1 MKTII
6 PIKIVL
12 VMFLVFTST
21 ISNIYA
27 QEIVPLTV
35 RQTADRINGNLVM
48 TGNSIVGL
56 RQTRDG
62 FFDPNAAYNGT
73 LNNGNSISDYID
85 IDGDPSTFSSS
96 SADIATPRP
105 GCTRIV
111 YAGLYWSAT
120 YYLVRT
126 GDDDFNNPDPNDV
139 NNRNGNEQ
147 RTGLPAQDA
156 RKLGANDFRDVKFKV
171 PGGTYVD
178 VTASDI
184 IYDGYR
190 NTPTNPSNTANDD
203 VPYVCYADVTSLID
217 QSNPTGTYT
226 LANMNATIGLT
237 SGVSGASGGWV
248 LVVVYEDA
256 LEPSRY
262 ISTADGFIQIQRG
275 DDPVDFTYSGFTT
288 LPGTLPVRARYG
300 VAGLEGDRSISGDEL
315 RIRNQLGTFVR
326 LGVNGGTPNDRRNF
340 FDSSISFNNNYLTNR
355 NPNSENTLG
364 FDIDLFDLPN
374 AGNSLIGNNQ
384 TSATFRLTTGG
395 DTYRVFLNTF
405 AVDIIEPELQVIKR
419 VYATDGTTDITN
431 SSVELGDE
439 LFYDLEIQNVGNENL
454 VDGSVVV
461 RDILPANTDLVG
473 VQDATLPPGVTYT
486 FPSPGIVDFN
496 IPADLVEA
504 GINGLPGDLPI
515 HIRFRARLVNS
526 CEDLRDAC
534 SNTIQNS
541 ALATFTGAISGATRT
556 NNSSSV
562 IGACGNTDG
571 EATNFLANVP
581 ACSKNVLAC
590 TSDLR
595 LEAGGG
601 YDRYTWSG
609 PGISPPIVTTVNFLN
624 VPVPQTGTYSVVKE
638 DTDPSDGTCMSLTEE
653 YQVQSFSDITNPVL
667 NYVNGTTV
675 TTERCSGIDIP
686 QISLCGSQT
695 MLLESNFSSSG
706 FRSISWQRLA
716 PSGTC
721 VADPNDPCSL
731 TSGNCTNANWVEEP
745 GGNVSSF
752 TVGTAGDYRI
762 LAEFDG
768 GCFIP
773 FYFSVFKNDYQP
785 LLDMTPIECGN
796 DGSVTV
802 TNVPSSDY
810 AFSLTPG
817 GPYTNTTGV
826 FAITMPGDVTVYGV
840 DTTFPG
846 GCEYTATI
854 NVPEISPTY
863 SVTAYDPSCINDTNG
878 TGFGTIIIAVTGG
891 SPEYEYTINA
901 PSLATPIVI
910 PNSGANNGNYT
921 QNGLQP
927 DTYTVEVISNR
938 PNQAPNCIYN
948 ATVTINPAPDFRAE
962 VVLVAPETCETG
974 AIVEV
979 NVLAGSGNYLYDDGT
994 GNFTTNNQFELPMP
1008 VDPTATY
1015 TFYVSDENVA
1025 AGVPACIIEASIT
1038 NIEPYQPI
1046 VIDNVTVTSPTC
1058 PGDGGQVRVEVSP
1071 AVSGRTYTY
1080 ELLQRA
1086 NATDTVP
1093 TQVDLITSPLR
1104 DITFTNIPAGD
1115 FYLARVSHEN
1125 TTPPGT
1131 TPPTICPVDS
1141 TPDFSITDA
1150 TAATLTASITQEYR
1164 CDAAGT
1170 GVQTATITVAPLLGA
1185 GYSYSIDGVDY
1196 SNTTGEFTGL
1206 TDGTYT
1212 VYARDASTVACP
1224 VASTPMVVNPL
1235 QEVSSLSFTQTAIQ
1249 CPALT
1254 STVTVSATG
1263 TNGASSFE
1271 YRIAAPAGD
1280 ATTFAVTDTYTL
1292 AVGTYTFEART
1303 TTDGC
1308 VYSDTVTINPI
1319 DNITVNGSATAEP
1332 TCNGD
1337 VDGALSFTVSN
1348 INLTTNTYE
1357 YTVSGGTIATP
1368 TTVTAQNTTPISITG
1383 LGAGTYTILVRDE
1396 VTNCSNTDTVVIT
1409 EPAVLGFT
1417 FTTDAADCG
1426 NNTGSITVTATGGRG
1441 GYQYELR
1448 DAAETLPAIVAY
1460 QNNNTFANLA
1470 PGTYTVFVRDT
1481 NDPTT
1486 ACETPSQTVVIDQT
1500 QLPVLTAIA
1509 GGDACYDTTDQASQ
1523 WITITPGTTP
1533 TGPFTY
1539 SLNGGAPQA
1548 VDFTTP
1554 AGLPADSFEIPN
1566 LTPGTYTV
1574 TVQNTASTCSS
1585 APLSFT
1591 IQPELTITAAL
1602 TKEITCA
1609 PTEDATITFSTTG
1622 GNGSNVIAILR
1633 DGAVI
1638 DAAYAGGSPYAT
1650 NVAGTYE
1657 IRVTDGES
1665 CVATSAPIVVAPY
1678 TPVTATATP
1687 TDPTCPGGTGSI
1699 LVTATAGS
1707 GPFTYVLDGTTSV
1720 GPVAATSNTFTGV
1733 AIGAHSIEVSDQY
1746 GCSVTVNATIASPP
1760 ALTADI
1766 AITRDYS
1773 CDAAGTGITFGQ
1785 ISVTNPANGNGS
1797 YEYSI
1802 DGVDYT
1808 NVTGVFDNLTDGTY
1822 TLYIRDTN
1830 TSACPVNLGDLTI
1843 DPLQEVTDIAFVQTQ
1858 MQCPALTTDVTLT
1871 ATGTNGASSFEY
1883 RIAAPAGDATT
1894 FAATNIYTLT
1904 AGTYTFESR
1913 TTTDG
1918 CVYSET
1924 YTVDPIDQI
1933 VVNASVTA
1941 EPTCN
1946 GDTDGALSFNVTNL
1960 GTHNY
1965 TYTVTNGAAVVVA
1978 SGGPIATTPTPIT
1991 GLGADTYTVEVTD
2004 TTTNCSNTD
2013 TVVITEPAVLGFTF
2027 TTDAADCGNNTGSI
2041 TVTATGGRGGYQ
2053 YELRDA
2059 AETLPA
2065 IVAYQNNNTFA
2076 NLAPGTYTVFVRDTN
2091 DPTTACETPSQTVV
2105 IDQTQLPVL
2114 TAIAGG
2120 DACYDTTDQASQWIT
2135 ITPGTTPTGPFTY
2148 SLNGGAPQAV
2158 DFTTPAG
2165 LPADSFEIP
2174 NLTPGTYTVTVQNT
2188 ASTCSSAPLSFTIQP
2203 ELTITAALTKEI
2215 TCAPTE
2221 DATITFSTTGG
2232 NGSNVIA
2239 ILRDGAVIDAAYAG
2253 GSPYATNV
2261 AGTYEIRVT
2270 DGESCVATSAPIVVA
2285 PYTPVT
2291 ATATPTDPTCPGGT
2305 GSILVTAT
2313 AGSGPFT
2320 YVLDGT
2326 TSVGPVAATSNTFTG
2341 VAIGAHSI
2349 EVSDQY
2355 GCSVT
2360 VNATIASPPALTADI
2375 AITRDYSCDAA
2386 GTGITFGQI
2395 SVTNPANGNGS
2406 YEYSI
2411 DGVDYTNVTGV
2422 FDNLTDGT
2430 YTLYIRDTNTSA
2442 CPVNLGDLTIDP
2454 LQEVTDIAF
2463 VQTQMQCPALTTD
2476 VTLTATGTNGAS
2488 SFEYRIAA
2496 PAGDATTFAATNIYT
2511 LTAGTYT
2518 FESRTTTDGCVYS
2531 ETYTVDPIDQIVVN
2545 ASVTAEPTC
2554 NGDTDGALSFNVTNL
2569 GTHNYT
2575 YTVTNGAAVV
2585 VASGGPIATT
2595 PTPITGLGADTYT
2608 VEVTDT
2614 TTNCTNTDTVTITEP
2629 AVITVSATSAEANCG
2644 DSTGAVIAT
2653 ASGGRGSLQYELRD
2667 SAGVTIIR
2675 GYQSSSFFAALAAGD
2690 YTVFVRDAS
2699 LPTACETPVGVP
2711 ITVGTKAAPTIAAV
2725 SGGDA
2730 CYDTTDQASQWITIT
2745 PGVAAP
2751 LGPFT
2756 YSLNGGADVAVTFLP
2771 GPAPA
2776 NTFEIPSL
2784 TPGTYDVTVTNT
2796 DTNCTTATTTFT
2808 IAPQVRIV
2816 ASLTKDLDCS
2826 ASPDAVIDVT
2836 TADGNGA
2843 RTIEVSSD
2851 GGTTYTATTSPFTT
2865 GVAGNYEFRVTDSEG
2880 CTADSTVITVTD
2892 NPAPTATITP
2902 TNISCNGDATG
2913 IISFSN
2919 FGPGTPPYET
2929 SIDGGTT
2936 FSSQTTYSGL
2946 TAGVYNYVVRDAK
2959 LCTLTGTVTIT
2970 EPNAITGDIRSTPV
2984 QCSGGVST
2992 YGTVIVENVT
3002 GGTVTGNNYTYRLYN
3017 SDGTLVTDPLLTTGN
3032 TVTPNADNFTFSEL
3046 DFGTYYVTITDVNGC
3061 LYTTTSVTI
3070 ASPPDDLDII
3080 VSGTGDC
3087 TTGVTYDIAIDNGSR
3102 DYEIRILGHPVYG
3115 SFALTNGLGTPPPA
3129 PFVPNVVPPT
3139 GGNMHQYTGLE
3150 FNVPYIIEVRDAGGC
3165 IYRETLAPVDSPAAP
3180 TIVLDNLQDVRC
3192 NGDANGELRV
3202 IVDNFVGSNLEWKV
3216 YDNTNG
3222 NEIVAY
3228 GGSTATAVAPYTLT
3242 ISGIAV
3248 GNYYVTVANPTAPLC
3263 TQVYEFVIGQPS
3275 VLSLDFVSLSDA
3287 LCDIGGTPRP
3297 GQITV
3302 IGRGGTGPYNY
3313 GQTPTGP
3320 FTDADGTLDLPAGT
3334 YDIYVQDANGCVA
3347 GPVTRTINDIP
3358 GPTFNLPTPVFVDD
3372 ACTFDNNYTFTVTVS
3387 DGIGQLEYGIDDG
3400 DSGTADAPVYV
3411 VDTPNDRSFTYTVN
3425 NPGVYNYFVR
3435 DANGCV
3441 DTGSITVYEE
3451 VLVDADFT
3459 IEPTCRNADG
3469 EITVTSVTG
3478 GSNYLANP
3486 GNFSFTLVDNGTNAI
3501 IAGPQAS
3508 NIFPGIAA
3516 GDYRVEVLDS
3526 AIAPAPGCTATVNVS
3541 RTVPLDPIVTGTSE
3555 DVSCF
3560 GASDGSITV
3569 VLDPTTDGD
3578 TPYAYEIYQGATL
3591 IAGPQASPVFTGL
3604 FAAGTYQM
3612 VVTSGRGCANAPVDI
3627 IVGTPTQVTATAS
3640 QTAYN
3645 CAADNSEIY
3654 PDITVTIENGTPP
3667 YTISYTTPA
3676 ITVTN
3681 QTVTDAD
3688 GTTAGVQYVID
3699 ADQAGNYDI
3708 TVNDSNGCPVVLPT
3722 ETVNPFP
3729 IMNNPLVTRDATAIN
3744 GGVISCDNPEGVIV
3758 SIDRVL
3764 GNTSGYQFDL
3774 LPMGTAT
3781 QVVAEDASGTT
3792 SSATFDLAA
3801 PGSYTFRITD
3811 LQTGCTIDT
3820 APYVV
3825 APYDTIDAIATE
3837 VTSVLCA
3844 GDTTGE
3850 INLEITGYTGTYNYI
3865 VTNTTTS
3872 TVEATGS
3879 GDTALA
3885 NPLLISGLPS
3895 GTFTVNVEALDTPFC
3910 DEVSNVVTITQP
3922 TPLAL
3927 SLSSATTPN
3936 CTDLVSHVVMD
3947 AVGGVGPYSFNYA
3960 AGVLPQPDPA
3970 TYPETNTFDLDP
3982 ATSLDWVIFVRDAN
3996 NCVERVAITI
4006 PDVTPNP
4013 ILNAPLPQF
4022 VDDPCTFDNNYTF
4035 TVTATGFGT
4044 LTYQLDSGVA
4054 VVGNVDNN
4062 THQFTVTAAGTYQVT
4077 VYDAN
4082 GCPSNQETITV
4093 YPELIVTATFTD
4105 PTCRAADGTVVATVT
4120 GGSASAANWT
4130 FDLIDVGTGV
4140 TLVGVTQVAGP
4151 GANEVTFGNVPNGDY
4166 RVEVTDSAIGPAPGC
4181 TDTFDITVP
4190 RFEDPIVTGT
4200 SEPVSCFGA
4209 SDGTITVALDPSTD
4223 DDTPYAYELYQGAT
4237 LIAGPQASPVFTG
4250 LVAGTYEM
4258 VVTSSKSCANTPV
4271 AITVGTPA
4279 VLDATTSQSN
4289 YTCDASNNDN
4299 FPDITIDI
4307 TGGNAPYRIS
4317 YNGPTGTFTN
4327 IVVSGAQHVV
4337 DADVDGTYNFTIEDS
4352 KGCTFAVSETVNP
4365 FPIMNNPL
4373 VTRDATAINGGV
4385 ISCDNPEGV
4394 IVSIDRVLGNTSG
4407 YQFDLLPMGTATQVV
4422 AEDASGT
4429 TSSATFDLA
4438 APGSY
4443 TFRITDLQTG
4453 CTIDTAP
4460 YVVAPYDTIDA
4471 IATEVTSVLCAGD
4484 TTGEINLEITGY
4496 TGTYNYIVTNTTT
4509 STVEA
4514 TGSGDTALANP
4525 LLISGLPSGT
4535 FTVNVEAL
4543 DTPFC
4548 DEVSNVV
4555 TITQPT
4561 PLALSLSS
4569 ATTPNCTDLV
4579 SHVVMDAVGGV
4590 GPYSFNYAAG
4600 VLPQPDPATY
4610 PETNTFDLDPATS
4623 LDWVIFVRD
4632 ANNCVER
4639 VAITIP
4645 DVTPNP
4651 ILNAPLPQFV
4661 DDPCTFDNNYTFT
4674 VTATGFGTL
4683 TYQLDS
4689 GVAVVGNV
4697 DNNTHQFTVTAAG
4710 TYQVTVYDANGCPS
4724 NQETITV
4731 YEEVL
4736 VVADFTTEPTCR
4748 NADGEITVTSVTG
4761 GSDYSTNPGNFS
4773 FTLVDNGT
4781 NAIVAGPQ
4789 ASNIFPGIA
4798 AGDYRVEVIDS
4809 AIGPAPG
4816 CTATV
4821 NVSRSVPLDPIVT
4834 GTSEDVSC
4842 FGGSDGSI
4850 TVILDPTT
4858 DDDTPYS
4865 YEIYQGVTLIAGP
4878 QASPTFTGLFAAG
4891 TYQMVV
4897 TSGRGCANAP
4907 VDIVVVEPAV
4917 LDATTSQSNYTCD
4930 ASNNDNFPDITIDI
4944 TGGNAP
4950 YRISYN
4956 GPTGTFTNIV
4966 VSGAQHVVDADVD
4979 GTYNFTI
4986 EDSKGCAFAVSETV
5000 NPFPIMTNPTATLVT
5015 RINCNPDPEVVTV
5028 AIDGGTPSGDF
5039 LFEVTNGPAVVASQ
5053 TITATGPTTSAT
5065 FNLPAVGTYNFTITD
5080 QTTTCTIP
5088 IAYTV
5093 AQFNTIEI
5101 VAAQETPETCFGDA
5115 DGTINISITGYT
5127 GAYSY
5132 RVLDASSTVVATGT
5146 GDTAVNPYVLPSTFS
5161 LGSYT
5166 VEITETVDP
5175 FCVEVSNSVQINGPL
5190 APLDLTIIP
5199 INLQEYCDPASNGGF
5214 QATVTGA
5221 QGTVTYSI
5229 GGAPLPDNTSGRF
5242 EGLPAGTYT
5251 VTATDD
5257 NGTFSCTDVETV
5269 TIAAP
5274 ANDVVV
5280 TLTSTD
5286 VSCFGSVDGQ
5296 IVATATGS
5304 NGPFRYS
5311 IRAGGGTESAPQTS
5325 NTFEN
5330 LRPNVVYTI
5339 TAYDEIGCVATE
5351 TATLAEPAEV
5361 TVNVTSG
5368 PLLNCGDS
5376 RGTFNVSGTTSAGG
5390 GITTY
5395 YVVDQAGI
5403 TTSQANGNFTLP
5415 EGSYQFYVED
5425 ANGCESQRSNAVV
5438 VAPIEYIT
5446 LVLDTRFSESVNCFG
5461 EASARINAS
5470 VTGGFGDYTFELV
5483 GPVSGI
5489 QSQSLF
5495 TDLPAG
5501 NYEYIVRTARACV
5514 ARATFTV
5521 ATPTQLVASVTETDV
5536 LCNGEDDGQIRIE
5549 VTPGTGT
5556 APYSFAIS
5564 TDAGRFLND
5573 ASDGLPNEHTFSD
5586 LGPGV
5591 YDVYIQDAN
5600 GCSLIEQRTIIEPNP
5615 LQVAVLGAITP
5626 ETCAD
5631 ENDGGVTIEITGGTA
5646 PYETNITNNDADFVA
5661 GQLIFD
5667 NLPGGALTIFVRDA
5681 NGCRIELPVF
5691 IPEGVALTATM
5702 EQGLECPV
5710 YQIGEDNQTVLV
5722 SEESHFIQ
5730 FNIPE
5735 VLQDVNI
5742 IYTLNGINGTPNP
5755 SSNQNTTGR
5764 FVVEPGQYEAVM
5776 ESGLC
5781 TQIIDTVRVDEYVP
5795 LTVPVPQMTNNPED
5809 PNEYSIQ
5816 VEGGVGEYTYYV
5828 TFEGEERELTSDI
5841 FAIRKSGLY
5850 LIRVVDASGC
5860 EVSAIH
5866 ELIYINIRIPN
5877 YFTPNGDG
5885 TDDYWYPGQI
5895 TSNGNDEPFYF
5906 ENMEVKVFDRYG
5918 RLLGEFN
5925 GDEEGWDG
5933 IYQGKELPSGDY
5945 WYTIILNDVDDRQ
5958 FTGHF
5963 TLYR

>member
-1 MKTII
+1 MKTIV

-12 VMFLVFTST
+12 VMFLVFAST

-27 QEIVPLTV
+27 QEIVPLSV

-56 RQTRDG
+56 RQTSAG

-96 SADIATPRP
+96 SADIETPRP

-126 GDDDFNNPDPNDV
+126 GDSDFNNPAPNDV

-178 VTASDI
+178 ITASDI

-300 VAGLEGDRSISGDEL
+300 VAGLEGDRSISGDRL
-315 RIRNQLGTFVR
+315 RMRNRFGTFVS
-326 LGVNGGTPNDRRNF
+326 LGSTTGAPNATGNF
-340 FDSSISFNNNYLTNR
+340 FDSSVSFNNNYLTNR
-355 NPNSENTLG
+355 NPSSTNTLG
-364 FDIDLFDLPN
+364 LDVDLFDLPN
-374 AGNSLIGNNQ
+374 TGNTLLGNNQ

-419 VYATDGTTDITN
+419 VYDTDGITDITN
-431 SSVELGDE
+431 ASVELGDE
-439 LFYDLEIQNVGNENL
+439 LFYDLEIQNVGNEDL

-581 ACSKNVLAC
+581 ACSKSVLAC

-595 LEAGGG
+595 LEAGAG

-653 YQVQSFSDITNPVL
+653 YEVQSFSDITNPIS

-675 TTERCSGIDIP
+675 TTENCSGLEIP

-695 MLLESNFSSSG
+695 MFLETNFSSSG

-716 PSGTC
+716 PSGAC
-721 VADPNDPCSL
+721 VSDPNDPCS
-731 TSGNCTNANWVEEP
+731 SISSDCTGANWVEEP
-745 GGNVSSF
+745 GGNVANF

-810 AFSLTPG
+810 AFSLSPG

-826 FAITMPGDVTVYGV
+826 FAITTPGDVTVYGI

-891 SPEYEYTINA
+891 SPEYEYTIDA

-948 ATVTINPAPDFRAE
+948 ETVTINPAPDFRAE

-994 GNFTTNNQFELPMP
+994 GNFTANNQFELPMP

-1015 TFYVSDENVA
+1015 TFYVSDENIA

-1150 TAATLTASITQEYR
+1150 TAVTLTASITQEYR

-1224 VASTPMVVNPL
+1224 VASTPMVVEPL
-1235 QEVSSLSFTQTAIQ
+1235 QEVNSLSFTQTAIQ

-1280 ATTFAVTDTYTL
+1280 ATTFAATDTYTL

-1308 VYSDTVTINPI
+1308 VYSDTVTINAI

-1337 VDGALSFTVSN
+1337 VDGALSFTVN
-1348 INLTTNTYE
+1348 DIDLTTNTYE
-1357 YTVSGGTIATP
+1357 YTVSGGTIAAP
-1368 TTVTAQNTTPISITG
+1368 TTVTGQNTTPISVTG

-1396 VTNCSNTDTVVIT
+1396 VTNCTNTDTVVIT

-1665 CVATSAPIVVAPY
+1665 CEATSAPIVVAPY

-1746 GCSVTVNATIASPP
+1746 GCSVMVNATIASPP

-1773 CDAAGTGITFGQ
+1773 CDAAGTGIIFGQ

-1894 FAATNIYTLT
+1894 FAATDTYTLA

-2004 TTTNCSNTD
+2004 TTTNCTNTD

-2270 DGESCVATSAPIVVA
+2270 DGESCEATSAPIVVA

-2355 GCSVT
+2355 GCSVM

-2386 GTGITFGQI
+2386 GTGIIFGQI

-2496 PAGDATTFAATNIYT
+2496 PAGDATTFAATDTYT
-2511 LTAGTYT
+2511 LAAGTYT

-2608 VEVTDT
+2608 VEVTDI
-2614 TTNCTNTDTVTITEP
+2614 TTNCTNTDTVVITEP

-2667 SAGVTIIR
+2667 SAGVVIIR

-2699 LPTACETPVGVP
+2699 LPTACETPTGVP

-2826 ASPDAVIDVT
+2826 GSPDAVIDVT
-2836 TADGNGA
+2836 TADGNGT

-2851 GGTTYTATTSPFTT
+2851 GGATYTATTSPFTT
-2865 GVAGNYEFRVTDSEG
+2865 GVAGNYQFRVTDSEG
-2880 CTADSTVITVTD
+2880 CTADSTIIIVTD
-2892 NPAPTATITP
+2892 NPEPVATAVASDATCNGLADGSVVITVDTTIGTGPYEIDFNGLGYSNQTTYGNLAAGTYTYFVRDAKGCINSPAFSITVGEPAPVVVGTENNVDITCGATGNVLGRIDLSNITGGTLPYTYSLLNLDNTLATTSTVQPIGPTTDDFVVFNDLDFGDYKVRIEDDNGCIYEFTYNIATPAIFTVATSTTATCSNGVTADINVSGGTGP
-2902 TNISCNGDATG
+2902 FLIREYPSGVAGPLNGLPVSSGAPERNHRFTNIPFDSPYTYEIIDTNTGCTDIQSIAPVSSPSLMNIAVTENNVSCTTNADGSIDYSIDTYQGNQLTYDVYRTSDLFTDINGTLVFGNGNPEAVGATATG
-2913 IISFSN
+2913 TISG
-2919 FGPGTPPYET
+2919 FGPGEYLLRVTESDPTVLDPCNASIEFTITEPTPLAIVETSNTVGNCNTFAEVVVNGQGGTPPYRYAPVL
-2929 SIDGGTT
+2929 DG
-2936 FSSQTTYSGL
+2936 
-2946 TAGVYNYVVRDAK
+2946 AA
-2959 LCTLTGTVTIT
+2959 
-2970 EPNAITGDIRSTPV
+2970 A
-2984 QCSGGVST
+2984 
-2992 YGTVIVENVT
+2992 
-3002 GGTVTGNNYTYRLYN
+3002 
-3017 SDGTLVTDPLLTTGN
+3017 
-3032 TVTPNADNFTFSEL
+3032 
-3046 DFGTYYVTITDVNGC
+3046 
-3061 LYTTTSVTI
+3061 
-3070 ASPPDDLDII
+3070 
-3080 VSGTGDC
+3080 
-3087 TTGVTYDIAIDNGSR
+3087 
-3102 DYEIRILGHPVYG
+3102 
-3115 SFALTNGLGTPPPA
+3115 PA
-3129 PFVPNVVPPT
+3129 P
-3139 GGNMHQYTGLE
+3139 
-3150 FNVPYIIEVRDAGGC
+3150 
-3165 IYRETLAPVDSPAAP
+3165 AAY
-3180 TIVLDNLQDVRC
+3180 N
-3192 NGDANGELRV
+3192 AN
-3202 IVDNFVGSNLEWKV
+3202 N
-3216 YDNTNG
+3216 
-3222 NEIVAY
+3222 
-3228 GGSTATAVAPYTLT
+3228 
-3242 ISGIAV
+3242 
-3248 GNYYVTVANPTAPLC
+3248 
-3263 TQVYEFVIGQPS
+3263 
-3275 VLSLDFVSLSDA
+3275 VLSLDQSL
-3287 LCDIGGTPRP
+3287 G
-3297 GQITV
+3297 
-3302 IGRGGTGPYNY
+3302 
-3313 GQTPTGP
+3313 
-3320 FTDADGTLDLPAGT
+3320 LDWDVYIL
-3334 YDIYVQDANGCVA
+3334 DANDCAVLPPLDVTITA
-3347 GPVTRTINDIP
+3347 TADPVFTSVP
-3358 GPTFNLPTPVFVDD
+3358 AFVDD
-3372 ACTFDNNYTFTVTVS
+3372 ACTFDNNYTFTVNAT
-3387 DGIGQLEYGIDDG
+3387 GTGQLQYGIDDG
-3400 DSGTADAPVYV
+3400 DTGTADTPVFV
-3411 VDTPNDRSFTYTVN
+3411 TDTPNDGIFTYTVTT
-3425 NPGVYNYFVR
+3425 PGTYTLTVR
-3435 DANGCV
+3435 DANGCF

-3459 IEPTCRNADG
+3459 TPPTCRNADG

-3478 GSNYLANP
+3478 GSDYATNP
-3486 GNFSFTLVDNGTNAI
+3486 SNFSFTLVDNGTNAI
-3501 IAGPQAS
+3501 VAGPQAS

-3526 AIAPAPGCTATVNVS
+3526 AIASAPGCTATVNVS

-3627 IVGTPTQVTATAS
+3627 VVGTPTQVTATAS
-3640 QTAYN
+3640 QTAYS

-3708 TVNDSNGCPVVLPT
+3708 TVNDSNGCPLVLPT

-3758 SIDRVL
+3758 SIDRIL

-3792 SSATFDLAA
+3792 SSATFNLAA

-3996 NCVERVAITI
+3996 NCVERVEITI

-4077 VYDAN
+4077 VYDEN

-4209 SDGTITVALDPSTD
+4209 SDGTVTVVLDPSTD
-4223 DDTPYAYELYQGAT
+4223 DDTPYAYELYQGVT

-4250 LVAGTYEM
+4250 LAANTYDM
-4258 VVTSSKSCANTPV
+4258 VVTSSKSCVNTPV

-4327 IVVSGAQHVV
+4327 IVVNGVQHVV
-4337 DADVDGTYNFTIEDS
+4337 DADIDGTYNFTIEDS

-4394 IVSIDRVLGNTSG
+4394 IVSIDRILGNTSG

-4429 TSSATFDLA
+4429 TSSATFNLA

-4639 VAITIP
+4639 VEITIP

-4710 TYQVTVYDANGCPS
+4710 TYQVTVYDENGCPS

-4731 YEEVL
+4731 YPELIVT
-4736 VVADFTTEPTCR
+4736 ATFTDPTCR
-4748 NADGEITVTSVTG
+4748 AADGTVVATVTG
-4761 GSDYSTNPGNFS
+4761 GSASAANWTFDLIDVGTGV
-4773 FTLVDNGT
+4773 TLVGVT
-4781 NAIVAGPQ
+4781 QVAGPG
-4789 ASNIFPGIA
+4789 ANEVTFGNVPN
-4798 AGDYRVEVIDS
+4798 GDYRVEVTDS

-4816 CTATV
+4816 CTDTFDITV
-4821 NVSRSVPLDPIVT
+4821 PRFEDPIVT
-4834 GTSEDVSC
+4834 GTSEPVSC
-4842 FGGSDGSI
+4842 FGASDG
-4850 TVILDPTT
+4850 TVTVVLDPST
-4858 DDDTPYS
+4858 DDDTPYA
-4865 YEIYQGVTLIAGP
+4865 YELYQGVTLIAGP
-4878 QASPTFTGLFAAG
+4878 QASPVFTGLAAN
-4891 TYQMVV
+4891 TYDMVV
-4897 TSGRGCANAP
+4897 TSSKSCVNTP
-4907 VDIVVVEPAV
+4907 VAITVGTPAV
-4917 LDATTSQSNYTCD
+4917 LDATTLQSNYTCD

-4966 VSGAQHVVDADVD
+4966 VSGAQHVVDADID
-4979 GTYNFTI
+4979 GVYNFTI
-4986 EDSKGCAFAVSETV
+4986 EDSKGCTFAVSETV

-5028 AIDGGTPSGDF
+5028 TIDGGTPSGDF

-5229 GGAPLPDNTSGRF
+5229 GGAPLPDNITGRF

-5286 VSCFGSVDGQ
+5286 VTCFGSVDGQ
-5296 IVATATGS
+5296 IVASATGS

-5330 LRPNVVYTI
+5330 LRPNVMYTI

-5368 PLLNCGDS
+5368 PLLNCGDTT
-5376 RGTFNVSGTTSAGG
+5376 GTFTVSGTTSAGG

-5438 VAPIEYIT
+5438 VAPIEDIT

-5501 NYEYIVRTARACV
+5501 NYEYIVRTARACE

-5521 ATPTQLVASVTETDV
+5521 DTPTQLVASVTETDV

-5661 GQLIFD
+5661 GQFIFD
-5667 NLPGGALTIFVRDA
+5667 NLPGGGLTIFVRDA
-5681 NGCRIELPVF
+5681 NGCRIELPVL
-5691 IPEGVALTATM
+5691 IPEGVALTATL

-5866 ELIYINIRIPN
+5866 ELTYINIRIPN

-5895 TSNGNDEPFYF
+5895 TPFVDDPFYF

-5918 RLLGEFN
+5918 RLLGEFS